1 MTMETFTFASDESGD
16 VSLSFGKGASR
27 YFVVAAIGTLQAQ
40 ALRQALADTR
50 RDLKLRADY
59 EFGFNTMAAS
69 ARLRRGVFSALRNA
83 DFEAWALV
91 VDKTTLPDVFR
102 GMRRVDFYLYF
113 VTELLEVIPAD
124 QREGSTLIL
133 DEFGGEPALP
143 LELRRYMKR
152 RGIPRHFSRVLTKR
166 SKSEPLIQVAD
177 LVAGAVF
184 RRDARGDAEAYE
196 TIEGKLQRVVEYRVK

>member
-1 MTMETFTFASDESGD
+1 MTVETFTFASDESGD

-69 ARLRRGVFSALRNA
+69 ARLRQGVFSA
-83 DFEAWALV
+83 
-91 VDKTTLPDVFR
+91 
-102 GMRRVDFYLYF
+102 
-113 VTELLEVIPAD
+113 
-124 QREGSTLIL
+124 LIL

-152 RGIPRHFSRVLTKR
+152 RGIPRHFSRVVTKR

-196 TIEGKLQRVVEYRVK
+196 TIEGKLQKLVEYQVK